1 MYKSAMDES
10 AHLMNELTHAAEAA
24 RRTAVKLRG
33 RETGEPFGAA
43 RSLGKGLRVV
53 TAAPLQWCT

>member
-33 RETGEPFGAA
+33 RETGEPVGAA
-43 RSLGKGLRVV
+43 RSLGEGQR
-53 TAAPLQWCT
+53 W